1 MDFFRFTNVN
11 EGQMGRKMLED
22 DKYRNEVFETAK
34 NVEIDLKTPMFSSI
48 LKSQYYSNKSI
59 ISTPEAYKRANYR
72 GIGAASKRKKTVQEE
87 EDQKSAKAKKA
98 PPRKRI
104 IDESFDNDHEED
116 DDEDDES
123 LEQAELGVPHSK
135 SKLSWPN

>member
-72 GIGAASKRKKTVQEE
+72 GIGAASKRKKKQF
-87 EDQKSAKAKKA
+87 
-98 PPRKRI
+98 RKRKI
-104 IDESFDNDHEED
+104 K
-116 DDEDDES
+116 S
-123 LEQAELGVPHSK
+123 LQRQKKHHQGK
-135 SKLSWPN
+135 G

>member
-34 NVEIDLKTPMFSSI
+34 NVEIDLKTPMFSSN

-87 EDQKSAKAKKA
+87 EDQKSAKAKKSTT
-98 PPRKRI
+98 K
-104 IDESFDNDHEED
+104 EKDN
-116 DDEDDES
+116 
-123 LEQAELGVPHSK
+123 
-135 SKLSWPN
+135 